1 MVENMKQLSC
11 LLLAFAGVVLF
22 SFALTGSAVAATTS
36 MTTVTTVG
44 LSPPMNVNSLLPVVN
59 NDSSANAQIISLM
72 FRPLLWIGTNLK
84 INWPQS
90 IAKSITV
97 SPNRRKF
104 IIHLKV
110 WRWSDGRPV
119 TAEDT
124 LACLTLIR
132 QYGPRYPNAGM
143 GGIPNII
150 ESAVVIDPRTLEIT
164 LKRSVNPT
172 WFELNGLSQ
181 LFPVP
186 AWRWKHYSIDT
197 LSKLQDNPAMVSVV
211 DGPYNLQRFVPGR
224 SISFIRNPHYS
235 GNPSAL
241 EHLHFKM
248 YTSDSSA
255 FWALKTGTIQA
266 GMIPHYL
273 YAARSMVKNLKTCV
287 SNGGYGFNYV
297 TLNLTNPQVAFFRNV
312 KVRQALAL
320 AINQTQIIQIAF
332 HGLGVPSFN
341 PVPTN
346 PDTYL
351 SPEMKKLV
359 AHPALAYKPSAAKQL
374 LTEAGWQ
381 PGLDGVRMRNGQ
393 RLQFTMMVP
402 DISQTLIA
410 VAEMLKADWQAV
422 GIDMRL
428 RVLPFNLELAKLHPH
443 GKWDASMIVWSY
455 DPDYYPSGDGLFNT
469 DGGSNYGDY
478 SNSMMDKLVRDSTE
492 KNSIQFL
499 YQYENYA
506 YAQQPVIFLPYPKY
520 VVKYDQ
526 DLTHAQ
532 LMEGVYSVAC
542 HPQRLH

>member
-1 MVENMKQLSC
+1 MAANMKQFSRIMP
-11 LLLAFAGVVLF
+11 AFAGVVLF
-22 SFALTGSAVAATTS
+22 SFALTGSAVAAATS
-36 MTTVTTVG
+36 MTTVTSVG

-84 INWPQS
+84 INWQQS
-90 IAKSITV
+90 IAKDIVV
-97 SPNRRKF
+97 SPDRRQF
-104 IIHLKV
+104 TIHLKN
-110 WRWSDGRPV
+110 WYWSDGRPV

-124 LACLTLIR
+124 LACLKLIR
-132 QYGPRYPNAGM
+132 AYGSRYLNAGM
-143 GGIPNII
+143 GGMPDII
-150 ESAVVIDPRTLEIT
+150 AHAKVVNPQTLQIT
-164 LKRSVNPT
+164 LKRSVNPN

-186 AWRWKHYSIDT
+186 AWRWKQYSIDK
-197 LSKLQDNPAMVSVV
+197 LFKLQDNPAMVSVV
-211 DGPYNLQRFVPGR
+211 DGPYKLQHFTLGR
-224 SISFIRNPHYS
+224 GISFVRNDHYS
-235 GNPSAL
+235 GKPATL

-297 TLNLTNPQVAFFRNV
+297 TLNFTNPQVAFFRNV

-359 AHPALAYKPSAAKQL
+359 ANPALAYNPSAAKRM
-374 LTEAGWQ
+374 LTEAGWKVG
-381 PGLDGVRMRNGQ
+381 PKGIRMRDGQ

-402 DISQTLIA
+402 DTSQTLIA
-410 VAEMLKADWQAV
+410 VAEMLKADWQTIGV
-422 GIDMRL
+422 DMCL

-443 GKWDASMIVWSY
+443 GNWEASMIVWSY

-469 DGGSNYGDY
+469 GGGGNYGDY
-478 SNSMMDKLVRDSTE
+478 SNPLMDRMIYDTTE
-492 KNSIQFL
+492 KNGSRFL

-506 YAQQPVIFLPYPKY
+506 YSQQPVIFLPYPEY
-520 VVKYDQ
+520 VVKYANS
-526 DLTHAQ
+526 LTHAQ
-532 LMEGVYSVAC
+532 LMEGVYSVDCA
-542 HPQRLH
+542 PRALP

>member
-1 MVENMKQLSC
+1 
-11 LLLAFAGVVLF
+11 
-22 SFALTGSAVAATTS
+22 
-36 MTTVTTVG
+36 
-44 LSPPMNVNSLLPVVN
+44 MNVNSLLPVVN

-72 FRPLLWIGTNLK
+72 VRPLLWIGTNLK
-84 INWPQS
+84 INWQQS
-90 IAKSITV
+90 IAKDIVV
-97 SPNRRKF
+97 SPDRRQF
-104 IIHLKV
+104 TIHLKN
-110 WRWSDGRPV
+110 WYWSDGRPV

-124 LACLTLIR
+124 LACLKLIR
-132 QYGPRYPNAGM
+132 AYGSRYLNAGM
-143 GGIPNII
+143 GGMPDII
-150 ESAVVIDPRTLEIT
+150 AHAKVVNPQTLQIT
-164 LKRSVNPT
+164 LKRSVNPN

-186 AWRWKHYSIDT
+186 AWRWKQYSIDK
-197 LSKLQDNPAMVSVV
+197 LFKLQDNPAMVSVV
-211 DGPYNLQRFVPGR
+211 DGPYKLQHFTLGR
-224 SISFIRNPHYS
+224 GISFVRNDHYS
-235 GNPSAL
+235 GKPATL

-297 TLNLTNPQVAFFRNV
+297 TLNFTNPQVAFFRNV

-359 AHPALAYKPSAAKQL
+359 ANPALAYNPSAAKQM
-374 LTEAGWQ
+374 LTEAGWKVG
-381 PGLDGVRMRNGQ
+381 PKGIRMRDGQ

-402 DISQTLIA
+402 DTSQTLIA
-410 VAEMLKADWQAV
+410 VAEMLKADWQTIGV
-422 GIDMRL
+422 DMRL

-443 GKWDASMIVWSY
+443 GNWEASMIVWSY

-469 DGGSNYGDY
+469 GGGGNYGDY
-478 SNSMMDKLVRDSTE
+478 SNPLMDRMIYDTTE
-492 KNSIQFL
+492 KNGSRFL

-506 YAQQPVIFLPYPKY
+506 YSQQPVIFLPYPEY
-520 VVKYDQ
+520 VVKYANS
-526 DLTHAQ
+526 LTHAQ
-532 LMEGVYSVAC
+532 LMEGVYSVDCA
-542 HPQRLH
+542 PRALP